1 MDASMTTP
9 NFANTGSQVITLWA
23 GHTESS
29 LENATCSGET
39 LTNANIE
46 SQVPQ
51 LNVQSDQ
58 PTARAR
64 SQPAARTPSE
74 SQRQLDEYPL
84 KEN

>member
-1 MDASMTTP
+1 MDASMPTP
-9 NFANTGSQVITLWA
+9 NFAHAGSQVITLWA
-23 GHTESS
+23 GLTESS
-29 LENATCSGET
+29 LGNASCSGET

-51 LNVQSDQ
+51 LGVQSDQ
-58 PTARAR
+58 PTAKVQ

-74 SQRQLDEYPL
+74 SRQLDEYPL